1 MIDVTV
7 CQTGM
12 GRHAPSLAEL
22 LDGRARLTT
31 VECFDRCDTCERVL
45 IARVD
50 GIMMRLHGP
59 DDLVATLEALEGQ
72 G

>member
-12 GRHAPSLAEL
+12 GRHAPSLADL
-22 LDGRARLTT
+22 LDGRASLST

-45 IARVD
+45 IARV
-50 GIMMRLHGP
+50 GGTMMRLH
-59 DDLVATLEALEGQ
+59 DTNELLAALEALEGQ